1 MIRGVW
7 YELKLIGRS
16 LWMMCALLLAGLL
29 FVALFGGDLLHLSS
43 IGFEVIFPLFT
54 AMAVG
59 EWGKTRA
66 DDNFEIIAAQGR
78 SLFWWVVTRFLAV
91 WAAAGLSAAGGMA
104 AVCLIREEMPFWE
117 SLLIYAPVAFC
128 LSSLSA
134 FVGCCIP
141 QEHAASCVC
150 GVVWL
155 AELLL
160 RGLLRVP
167 GVEYF
172 YLFIRYAG
180 DQNGIWPVNKAVLMV
195 VGIVC
200 WGSIYRICKSPCCK
214 IF

>member
-1 MIRGVW
+1 MV
-7 YELKLIGRS
+7 
-16 LWMMCALLLAGLL
+16 CALLSAGL
-29 FVALFGGDLLHLSS
+29 FFAALSRGDLLHLSS
-43 IGFEVIFPLFT
+43 VGFEVIFPFFT
-54 AMAVG
+54 AIAVG

-78 SLFWWVVTRFLAV
+78 SLFLWVAARFLAV
-91 WAAAGLSAAGGMA
+91 WAVTGLSAAGGMA
-104 AVCLIREEMPFWE
+104 AVCLIRREMPFWE
-117 SLLIYAPVAFC
+117 SVLIYFPVAFC

-134 FVGCCIP
+134 FVGLLHSS
-141 QEHAASCVC
+141 EHAASCVC

-155 AELLL
+155 AELML

-180 DQNGIWPVNKAVLMV
+180 DQNGIWMVNKALLIAAGV
-195 VGIVC
+195 VC
-200 WGSIYRICKSPCCK
+200 WGIIYRICKSPCCT